1 LIPNINFFTEAT
13 DFCIKNEA
21 DYCTWLNAI
30 AKIEEKIIGDLNF
43 IFCNDDYLHSINLQY
58 LNHDTYTDIIT
69 FPFEEGESISGDIFI
84 SIDRVKDNAIKYKG
98 SYISELQRVMAHGV
112 LHLCG
117 YGDKTNDESK
127 IMRSKEEAA
136 IALFGNIS

>member
-1 LIPNINFFTEAT
+1 LIPHINFYSEEA
-13 DFCIKNEA
+13 DFCLKNEP
-21 DYCTWLNAI
+21 DYLKWLGNI
-30 AKIEEKIIGDLNF
+30 AQKEEKAIGDLNF

-69 FPFEEGESISGDIFI
+69 FPFEEGEVISGDIYI
-84 SIDRVKDNAIKYKG
+84 SIDRVKENAISYKG
-98 SYISELQRVMAHGV
+98 SFEEELQRVMAHGV

-117 YGDKTNDESK
+117 YGDKTKEESI

-136 IALFGNIS
+136 LALFEKIS